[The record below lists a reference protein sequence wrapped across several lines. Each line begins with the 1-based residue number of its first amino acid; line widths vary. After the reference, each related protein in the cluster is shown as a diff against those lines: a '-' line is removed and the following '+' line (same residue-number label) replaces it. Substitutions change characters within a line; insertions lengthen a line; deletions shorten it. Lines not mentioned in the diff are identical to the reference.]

1 VTAAVLDRPCA
12 PSAGSARGV
21 DHGPVTLRELLD
33 TTLHAACANGR
44 AECPACHGCMTYTR
58 AGAECGACGSRLT

>member
-12 PSAGSARGV
+12 PSTGSAHGV

-33 TTLHAACANGR
+33 ATLHAARANGS
-44 AECPACHGCMTYTR
+44 AECPACHGCMTCTR